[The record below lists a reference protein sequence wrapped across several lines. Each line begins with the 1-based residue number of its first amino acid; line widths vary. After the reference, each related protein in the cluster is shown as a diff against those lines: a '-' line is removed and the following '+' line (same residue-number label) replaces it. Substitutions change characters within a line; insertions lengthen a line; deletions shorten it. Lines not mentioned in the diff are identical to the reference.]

1 MNYLLHVCSFIGHFT
16 IDPFLRDDHYHLPE
30 LVKSL
35 STVSHW
41 WYPLGI
47 LLGLSCTA
55 LKIIER
61 ECSGMVERCLI
72 KMLMKWLHGNIECNK
87 QLLQNALNQ
96 LTPQLVYLSNTSG

>member
-1 MNYLLHVCSFIGHFT
+1 MYVVYIPGHFT
-16 IDPFLRDDHYHLPE
+16 IETLIYDDDHLLE

-47 LLGLSCTA
+47 LLGLSYTT
-55 LKIIER
+55 LKMIEI
-61 ECSGMVERCLI
+61 ECSGVVERCLI
-72 KMLMKWLHGNIECNK
+72 KMLVDWLNGNGIEYNK
-87 QLLQNALNQ
+87 QMLQNALNQ